1 MDRQEAPRKGDLKR
15 RFFVAVMPPAPHTG
29 PIDELRSRG
38 PGHWDWKGEADYHI
52 SLAFPGLLDDA
63 QVEKLVNVLRDVRH
77 QPFDLAFTGLS
88 TFIKDRA
95 IRSRRDLNVLWARP
109 ETSAD
114 TQLRALQRKIAQH
127 MARHSFHYGAR
138 NITPHLTVA
147 KVPANDNDI
156 VSTFAAAHDGLR
168 TPSWRCDHF
177 ALYETLE
184 KGDPRHPVNNNGQGS
199 RYIKVAEFAL
209 K

>member
-1 MDRQEAPRKGDLKR
+1 MDSTETPRKGDLKR
-15 RFFVAVMPPAPHTG
+15 RFFIAVMPPENHTG
-29 PIDELRSRG
+29 PIDALRDRG
-38 PGHWDWKGEADYHI
+38 PAHWDWKGRPDYHI

-63 QVEKLVNVLRDVRH
+63 QVEKLVGVLRDVRH
-77 QPFDLAFTGLS
+77 DSFDLSFTGLA

-95 IRSRRDLNVLWARP
+95 IRSRRELNVLWAQP
-109 ETSAD
+109 ETTAD
-114 TQLRALQRKIAQH
+114 AQLRALQRKIAQH
-127 MARHSFHYGAR
+127 MARNGFHYGAR

-147 KVPANDNDI
+147 KVPANDNDL

-184 KGDPRHPVNNNGQGS
+184 KSDPRHPVNNDGRGT
-199 RYIKVAEFAL
+199 RYIKVAAFTL